1 MSRWRS
7 VLKPAMWAFYVVI
20 VCEILFMISPFALYF
35 YSAYG
40 PTLNVLHRWPATA
53 WLTKFFLPH
62 FSQTRNLLLNVLPIV
77 AGLLI
82 MFGMALFFAAAIPL
96 YWAKLRRRGA
106 VTEGL
111 YALIRHPQYLG
122 LAVVGFG
129 TTLMWPRFLVLIA
142 YVTMLFLY
150 AGLARWE
157 EERCL
162 ARFGASYRTYQQRT
176 GRFLPHRLSPQ
187 MPQILPAS
195 GGKRAA
201 AIVGLYV
208 VLMAATVMLGFVWR
222 DYSLST
228 ISALYTKDVAVLSPA
243 LLTDHELHAA
253 YDTAMTDSRVQEALR
268 AAGPAKLIVYVV
280 PMEWYLPDL
289 PLETVHKVGGHHVP
303 ADFDRRQYKLLFAR
317 ARTHATEATGR
328 GIVKAAYGR
337 DPIVLVK
344 ADISDAAVTGI
355 ETPPPHVV
363 WGDIPTPMF

>member
-62 FSQTRNLLLNVLPIV
+62 FSQTRNLLLNALPIV

-157 EERCL
+157 EEQCL

-195 GGKRAA
+195 GDKRAA
-201 AIVGLYV
+201 AILGLYV

-243 LLTDHELHAA
+243 ILTDHELHAA
-253 YDTAMTDSRVQEALR
+253 YNTAMTNSRVQEALR

-289 PLETVHKVGGHHVP
+289 PIETVHTFGGHHVP

-317 ARTHATEATGR
+317 ARTHATRAIGR
-328 GIVKAAYGR
+328 EIVKAAYGR

-344 ADISDAAVTGI
+344 VDISAAQVTGI